1 MIVPGIIIPH
11 LTVFKEDERI
21 DESATADHVEWL
33 IANGA
38 HGVAPGGSS
47 GEIVSL
53 SLEEAKRLT
62 DIAIQTA
69 AGRVPVYPA
78 TGRYSTRDT
87 IELSQY
93 AERAGAKGVL
103 TVLPYYM
110 LPDTRSVMDHFRR
123 LHQAISIPIILYNNP
138 WTCGIQ
144 LLPPQIAQLVEEG
157 VVAGVKAS
165 QGDPYRVNELRQ
177 LCGDKARLFYGHD
190 YAPLEAL
197 LAGADGWL
205 TGILNVFPRLAVDLW
220 QAAAVEKN
228 VERATAIWK
237 KIAAYVYYSMNEKT
251 DGAPHLIVI
260 YKEALGILGRKVGK
274 PRLPLQPMQPEQRK
288 RLEEVLKLAS
298 A

>member
-1 MIVPGIIIPH
+1 MIVPGIIVPH
-11 LTVFKEDERI
+11 ITVFREDESI
-21 DESATADHVEWL
+21 DEAATADHVEWL
-33 IANGA
+33 IANGIQ
-38 HGVAPGGSS
+38 GIAPGGSS

-53 SLEEAKRLT
+53 SLDEAKALT
-62 DIAIQTA
+62 DIAVQTA

-87 IELSQY
+87 IELSRH
-93 AERAGAKGVL
+93 AEKAGAKGVL

-123 LHQAISIPIILYNNP
+123 LHEAIHIPIILYNNP

-157 VVAGVKAS
+157 VIAGVKAS
-165 QGDPYRVNELRQ
+165 QGDPFRVNELRY
-177 LCGDKARLFYGHD
+177 LCGDKVRLFYGHD

-228 VERATAIWK
+228 VEKATAIWR
-237 KIAAYVYYSMNEKT
+237 KILPYVYYSMNEKT

-260 YKEALGILGRKVGK
+260 YKEALNLLGRKAGK
-274 PRLPLQPMQPEQRK
+274 PRLPLQPMNAGQRQ
-288 RLEEVLKLAS
+288 RLEEVLKIAT